1 MGLEVGWYLRF
12 ARTDRIE
19 ALVSLKGAAQV
30 RHEEHIFPDW
40 AFDFEE
46 FEDHVRAV
54 MTRRK
59 PVYDKEAT

>member
-12 ARTDRIE
+12 AKTDRIE
-19 ALVSLKGAAQV
+19 ALVSVKGSAQV

-40 AFDFEE
+40 AFAFEE
-46 FEDHVRAV
+46 LDGHVRAV

-59 PVYDKEAT
+59 PLYDKENA